1 MPYIQLSNVLMN
13 CIFPSP
19 CRHFFRSE
27 RCVCPSQGIQVGSV
41 QSARRGGTLY
51 VQASPK
57 MPQFKNM
64 TLFVAKC

>member
-1 MPYIQLSNVLMN
+1 MPILGHTSG
-13 CIFPSP
+13 FSAK
-19 CRHFFRSE
+19 
-27 RCVCPSQGIQVGSV
+27 
-41 QSARRGGTLY
+41 SARRGGTLY